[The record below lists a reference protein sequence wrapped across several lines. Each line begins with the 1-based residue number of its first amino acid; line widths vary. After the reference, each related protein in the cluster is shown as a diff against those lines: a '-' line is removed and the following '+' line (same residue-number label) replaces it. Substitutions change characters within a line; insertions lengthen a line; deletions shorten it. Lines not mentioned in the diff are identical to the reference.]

1 MGHAR
6 EERVLL
12 FGTDQQITSG
22 PAAKRPHSNALGEDV
37 ELRIRA
43 TLAEA
48 RLADLR
54 SSLDALSLTKESC
67 PACSPLQ
74 FQHSNWATGEFTLKE
89 GRDVASSGWYGPACV
104 GPNLVLA
111 SLHFA
116 PHAMPQLN
124 PYSGCAI
131 SGDGGRRGPSA

>member
-6 EERVLL
+6 NERVLL

-22 PAAKRPHSNALGEDV
+22 QRPNGRTQTHWANV

-54 SSLDALSLTKESC
+54 SSLDDMRE
-67 PACSPLQ
+67 
-74 FQHSNWATGEFTLKE
+74 HSVT
-89 GRDVASSGWYGPACV
+89 
-104 GPNLVLA
+104 
-111 SLHFA
+111 
-116 PHAMPQLN
+116 
-124 PYSGCAI
+124 I
-131 SGDGGRRGPSA
+131 GRRWPSAW